1 MNYLPLLLLLCL
13 TIYIP
18 LAIILLCYSLWHH
31 ELVRYT
37 ASTRLAILVTIIQ
50 AAGLLFFAS
59 YMLSKGR
66 F

>member
-1 MNYLPLLLLLCL
+1 MTYLPLLLLLCL
-13 TIYIP
+13 AIYIP
-18 LAIILLCYSLWHH
+18 LAITLLCIDLWRN
-31 ELVRYT
+31 ELSRY
-37 ASTRLAILVTIIQ
+37 AISTRLAILVTIVQ